1 MPCCAGLALAKSM
14 RKTGRLSNW
23 ALAGVFAAV
32 LVRCLCGF
40 EYITTILILCEIPLA
55 VCWLEQLGPGRR
67 RWFTA
72 MLNTGMA
79 GIFAVLTALAVWLG
93 QCTVYY
99 SSFARALREVGGIA
113 LARAGGAA
121 VEGDA
126 ASALTA
132 QLGAGQVLQKYA
144 LAPEPQLQLG
154 PAGVAVMPV
163 LALGAVLAGAALVW
177 ALVQRKFRQP
187 RGLCG
192 LWVLGLAAPLSWM
205 LLSKGHSYVH
215 PHLTPML
222 WSFALL
228 PCTAALLGW
237 WCQILVQKFL
247 FRKEIHS

>member
-1 MPCCAGLALAKSM
+1 MKKWFVFLLTMALMAAWSLNVCAA
-14 RKTGRLSNW
+14 
-23 ALAGVFAAV
+23 
-32 LVRCLCGF
+32 
-40 EYITTILILCEIPLA
+40 
-55 VCWLEQLGPGRR
+55 
-67 RWFTA
+67 
-72 MLNTGMA
+72 
-79 GIFAVLTALAVWLG
+79 
-93 QCTVYY
+93 
-99 SSFARALREVGGIA
+99 
-113 LARAGGAA
+113 
-121 VEGDA
+121 
-126 ASALTA
+126 
-132 QLGAGQVLQKYA
+132 
-144 LAPEPQLQLG
+144 EP
-154 PAGVAVMPV
+154 PV

-187 RGLCG
+187 RGFCG